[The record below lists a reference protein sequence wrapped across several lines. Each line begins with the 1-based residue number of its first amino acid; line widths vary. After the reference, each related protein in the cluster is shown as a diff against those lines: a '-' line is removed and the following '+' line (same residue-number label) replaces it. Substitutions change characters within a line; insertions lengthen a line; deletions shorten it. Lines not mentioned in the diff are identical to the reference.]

1 LDQHP
6 TSTPTLEV
14 PETTADPD
22 VATAPCG
29 LATAPLG
36 RLLRVCRVVGD
47 DALAQRLRASGLWDG
62 SLVEMVC
69 RAPFG
74 GPLLFK
80 LHGFRLAL
88 RRNEAERVLVCPV
101 EDRG

>member
-1 LDQHP
+1 MPNLDQQLH
-6 TSTPTLEV
+6 STDML
-14 PETTADPD
+14 ETTDLDA
-22 VATAPCG
+22 APARDR
-29 LATAPLG
+29 LASAEVG
-36 RLLRVCRVVGD
+36 QLLRVDGIVGD

-62 SLVEMVC
+62 TLVEVVC

-88 RRNEAERVLVCPV
+88 RRNEADRVRVSGV
-101 EDRG
+101 EDRA

>member
-6 TSTPTLEV
+6 QPTDQ
-14 PETTADPD
+14 PEPTAED
-22 VATAPCG
+22 VDTATCS
-29 LATAPLG
+29 LASAPLH
-36 RLLRVCRVVGD
+36 RLVQVDGIVGD

-62 SLVEMVC
+62 SLVELVC

-88 RRNEAERVLVCPV
+88 RRTEAERVQVTRV